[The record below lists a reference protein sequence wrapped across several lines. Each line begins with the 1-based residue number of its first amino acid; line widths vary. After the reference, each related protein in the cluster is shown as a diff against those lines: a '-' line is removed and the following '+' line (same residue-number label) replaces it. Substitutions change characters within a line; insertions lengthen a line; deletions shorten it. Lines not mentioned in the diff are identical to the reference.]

1 MLGGPPLYRGAASG
15 QLQRQGVGV
24 VSIECADGYE
34 GGFGVP
40 EDADAVLVHCES
52 EGDWGGFSA
61 LALEGRRTVSV
72 LPELNVDDLT
82 RALTAGACPVHLR
95 TSSEIIVETARAAA
109 SGEALLPVGLAQSLA
124 SKAKAAEAAE
134 AAAGLSAIERR
145 LVSALARNHSIARM
159 ARDLSCSDRTIR
171 RRLQTLYVKLG
182 VAIRGEAIQRCQ
194 LLDRGDG
201 ERSFPAVEDL

>member
-52 EGDWGGFSA
+52 EGDWGGLSA
-61 LALEGRRTVSV
+61 LALEGHRTVSV

-124 SKAKAAEAAE
+124 SKAEAAE

-159 ARDLSCSDRTIR
+159 ARDLSFSDRTIR